1 MSPTPEPAADPAAAD
16 APDAAD
22 AADAPEILR
31 PRRRPAQRRSRERYA
46 RILASAR
53 EVLVDVGFESFTFDE
68 VARRAGVPIGTLY
81 QFFAN
86 KYVLICEL
94 DRVDSAA
101 VVEELDRF
109 ATHIPALEWPEF
121 LSEFI
126 DHMADLWAADVS
138 RRAVWLAVQ
147 STPATRATAADTE
160 RPLIEAIC
168 GVLAPLIPSAD
179 DRVRRFVAGLLVH
192 TTFSLLNFSVQQG
205 APAMGEGHYE
215 LTVQEVKRMLISYLM
230 TLAEAR

>member
-1 MSPTPEPAADPAAAD
+1 MLLTKFSHSCVRLEKDGAVLVVDPGTFSEVEEALDGADTVLVTHVH
-16 APDAAD
+16 PDHCDVPRVSAVLES
-22 AADAPEILR
+22 APELSLHA
-31 PRRRPAQRRSRERYA
+31 P
-46 RILASAR
+46 
-53 EVLVDVGFESFTFDE
+53 
-68 VARRAGVPIGTLY
+68 
-81 QFFAN
+81 
-86 KYVLICEL
+86 
-94 DRVDSAA
+94 AA
-101 VVEELDRF
+101 VVEELGRF

-126 DHMADLWAADVS
+126 DHIADLWAADVS

-205 APAMGEGHYE
+205 APAMGEEHYE

-230 TLAEAR
+230 TVAEAR